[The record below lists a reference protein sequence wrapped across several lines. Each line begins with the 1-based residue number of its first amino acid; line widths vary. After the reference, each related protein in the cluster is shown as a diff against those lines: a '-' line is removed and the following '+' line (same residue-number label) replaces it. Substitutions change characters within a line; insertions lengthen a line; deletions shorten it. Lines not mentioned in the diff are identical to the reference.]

1 MSSCKANRWPW
12 FFFLF
17 FLSHTNQPPTHNH
30 YLLLSSLSSQVKSA
44 SDPSSSH
51 PSYTLFE
58 FLEILVE
65 QPIHLYGNSLRDYS
79 AKKLGKKKLM
89 GLGGGLVKRVF
100 SKSCSSVLNTRDH
113 VNVRNFRVDKNRWSA
128 VRLYLCGDEL
138 SSVLVENDLSSIKGS
153 EATAAQS
160 LVEESGVEESFQVTQ
175 VEEQQTTREEE
186 SPPFRFTEEEAAAAT
201 LIQSAFRG
209 FMVRRGYEESR
220 KSDNIYGDTIE
231 DPSEVNEAASIEVLA
246 SDSVENFKLQDSVT
260 VQHLVLHKSH
270 SQGHRLK
277 EEWDDSIASSD
288 TLKLRIQ
295 NRLEATTR
303 RERALAYAFSQQL
316 RTCASRK
323 KPTQSDSTT
332 EPNTGWSWLERWMA
346 TRVPENAVEDCW
358 SKQLEPITV
367 DRRLSMLAKKRFDVS
382 FEGKESCGSNDVS
395 VNFEASTPRD
405 KYDRVKSKLKTTRT
419 VSRRKTMPEYYRP
432 VGSGKVSKKD
442 SSKETEKEKRSKQV
456 QAKGTGEIKSN
467 ASQAPVLE

>member
-1 MSSCKANRWPW
+1 
-12 FFFLF
+12 
-17 FLSHTNQPPTHNH
+17 
-30 YLLLSSLSSQVKSA
+30 
-44 SDPSSSH
+44 
-51 PSYTLFE
+51 
-58 FLEILVE
+58 
-65 QPIHLYGNSLRDYS
+65 
-79 AKKLGKKKLM
+79 M

-100 SKSCSSVLNTRDH
+100 SKSCSSVNTRDD

-153 EATAAQS
+153 EAATAVQS

-175 VEEQQTTREEE
+175 VEEHKEQQTTKEEE
-186 SPPFRFTEEEAAAAT
+186 SPPVRFTEEEAAAAT

-209 FMVRRGYEESR
+209 LVVRRRYEESR
-220 KSDNIYGDTIE
+220 KSGNVYGDTIE

-246 SDSVENFKLQDSVT
+246 SDSVENFKLQDNVT
-260 VQHLVLHKSH
+260 VQHLVLHKSQ

-316 RTCASRK
+316 RTCTSRK

-432 VGSGKVSKKD
+432 VGSAKVSKKD
-442 SSKETEKEKRSKQV
+442 SSKETEKEKRSKQA
-456 QAKGTGEIKSN
+456 QPKSTGEIKSN
-467 ASQAPVLE
+467 ASQAPVE

>member
-186 SPPFRFTEEEAAAAT
+186 SPPFRFTEEDGSRN
-201 LIQSAFRG
+201 LNSIGIQRL
-209 FMVRRGYEESR
+209 
-220 KSDNIYGDTIE
+220 YGKTRMKR
-231 DPSEVNEAASIEVLA
+231 A
-246 SDSVENFKLQDSVT
+246 EN
-260 VQHLVLHKSH
+260 
-270 SQGHRLK
+270 
-277 EEWDDSIASSD
+277 
-288 TLKLRIQ
+288 
-295 NRLEATTR
+295 
-303 RERALAYAFSQQL
+303 
-316 RTCASRK
+316 
-323 KPTQSDSTT
+323 
-332 EPNTGWSWLERWMA
+332 
-346 TRVPENAVEDCW
+346 
-358 SKQLEPITV
+358 
-367 DRRLSMLAKKRFDVS
+367 
-382 FEGKESCGSNDVS
+382 
-395 VNFEASTPRD
+395 
-405 KYDRVKSKLKTTRT
+405 
-419 VSRRKTMPEYYRP
+419 
-432 VGSGKVSKKD
+432 
-442 SSKETEKEKRSKQV
+442 
-456 QAKGTGEIKSN
+456 
-467 ASQAPVLE
+467 

>member
-1 MSSCKANRWPW
+1 
-12 FFFLF
+12 
-17 FLSHTNQPPTHNH
+17 
-30 YLLLSSLSSQVKSA
+30 
-44 SDPSSSH
+44 
-51 PSYTLFE
+51 
-58 FLEILVE
+58 
-65 QPIHLYGNSLRDYS
+65 
-79 AKKLGKKKLM
+79 M

-100 SKSCSSVLNTRDH
+100 SKSCSSANTRDD

-138 SSVLVENDLSSIKGS
+138 SSVLAENDLSSIKGS
-153 EATAAQS
+153 EVTAVQS

-175 VEEQQTTREEE
+175 VEEHKEQQTTKEEE
-186 SPPFRFTEEEAAAAT
+186 SLPVRFTEEEAAAAT

-209 FMVRRGYEESR
+209 LVVRRRYEESR
-220 KSDNIYGDTIE
+220 RSGNVYGDTIE

-246 SDSVENFKLQDSVT
+246 SDSVENFKLQDNVT
-260 VQHLVLHKSH
+260 VQHLVLHKSQ

-316 RTCASRK
+316 RTCTSRK

-432 VGSGKVSKKD
+432 VGSAKVSKKD

-456 QAKGTGEIKSN
+456 QPKSTGEIKSN
-467 ASQAPVLE
+467 ASQAPVE